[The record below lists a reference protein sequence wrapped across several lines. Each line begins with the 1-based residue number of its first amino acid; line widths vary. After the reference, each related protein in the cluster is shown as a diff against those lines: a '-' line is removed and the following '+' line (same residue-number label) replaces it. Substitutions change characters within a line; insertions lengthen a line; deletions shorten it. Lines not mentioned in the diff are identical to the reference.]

1 MLLEQG
7 EIVST
12 LRRALVHISD
22 PEYLES
28 LPLLTEIIPQDEAG
42 LSRGQYI
49 QRALRLAIDQLAP
62 GSGNPGALDP
72 QSYEVLYQY
81 TLSRRNMAGIAA
93 QLGMSE
99 RQGYRV
105 LRNAVNALAQVL
117 LANEDASQGRNG
129 STQVREEVQRLL
141 TDDASLLDAYDL
153 LHEAIEAILPLAR
166 ERNVHLEI
174 EWRAGRPRI
183 TASRVLVRQ
192 ALINLISDLCGRAL
206 PDTELRISAA
216 PTLSGSTTLCFTYQ
230 GDAPDAFC
238 DAQSPLA
245 VARQILQL
253 VGIEH
258 MVTSNGIGHAITL
271 EFTPSSQSTVLIV
284 DDNDDLVAL
293 FRRYLQ
299 AMPVRVCS
307 ARDYANAIAQVREL
321 QPEVVIL
328 DIMLPGRDGWE
339 LLHALRQTRDGVR
352 PRIIVCSVINDP
364 ELSSSMGADAFL
376 KKPVTQRVLV
386 DTVYRVLRERV

>member
-117 LANEDASQGRNG
+117 LANEDAS
-129 STQVREEVQRLL
+129 
-141 TDDASLLDAYDL
+141 
-153 LHEAIEAILPLAR
+153 
-166 ERNVHLEI
+166 
-174 EWRAGRPRI
+174 
-183 TASRVLVRQ
+183 
-192 ALINLISDLCGRAL
+192 
-206 PDTELRISAA
+206 
-216 PTLSGSTTLCFTYQ
+216 
-230 GDAPDAFC
+230 
-238 DAQSPLA
+238 
-245 VARQILQL
+245 
-253 VGIEH
+253 
-258 MVTSNGIGHAITL
+258 
-271 EFTPSSQSTVLIV
+271 
-284 DDNDDLVAL
+284 
-293 FRRYLQ
+293 
-299 AMPVRVCS
+299 
-307 ARDYANAIAQVREL
+307 
-321 QPEVVIL
+321 
-328 DIMLPGRDGWE
+328 
-339 LLHALRQTRDGVR
+339 
-352 PRIIVCSVINDP
+352 
-364 ELSSSMGADAFL
+364 
-376 KKPVTQRVLV
+376 
-386 DTVYRVLRERV
+386 